1 MLGFGLS
8 NGLLVAWVV
17 VQPADARLT
26 AVVSTI
32 GGVLVPLLAVP
43 LCFGWPKRWWRTA
56 GDDQLQLTRV
66 PLLLGLGILTH
77 SLGEVVFA
85 YYVIAFDHPPPMPSL
100 ATIGFLG
107 QYPFLLLARGQ
118 VVLPLGPGECRVE
131 ITLA

>member
-56 GDDQLQLTRV
+56 GT
-66 PLLLGLGILTH
+66 T
-77 SLGEVVFA
+77 SC
-85 YYVIAFDHPPPMPSL
+85 S
-100 ATIGFLG
+100 
-107 QYPFLLLARGQ
+107 
-118 VVLPLGPGECRVE
+118 PLGFRSCS
-131 ITLA
+131 ASAS